1 MLAFGSPLEISVA
14 VARTSQSPFPLPA
27 IIMTD
32 EQTYKQVISKIDWL
46 LDIAK
51 RKNWTITLKPFCDSP
66 ATVAEID
73 SVEKQIGKT
82 IPDDLKKLFLFSR
95 HLEFS
100 YQFDETLSEEFR
112 QNFSGDIYWNLNSLA
127 EQYTNFQEWIK
138 ASIDP
143 EYNDSEAIEITEK
156 LWQDKLPLMNVPNG
170 DIIAMGNNPS
180 EIIYFSHEGDTM
192 HGKIL
197 GDNLWNFLDFY
208 SRIGFAGSEDWQLE
222 PFFDFDKNIM
232 VTQGDKVERYIQL
245 LEK

>member
-1 MLAFGSPLEISVA
+1 
-14 VARTSQSPFPLPA
+14 
-27 IIMTD
+27 MTD
-32 EQTYKQVISKIDWL
+32 EETYKQVINNIDWL

-51 RKNWTITLKPFCDSP
+51 RKNWTITLKPFIDRP

-82 IPDDLKKLFLFSR
+82 IPDALRKLFLFSR
-95 HLEFS
+95 HLEFR
-100 YQFDETLSEEFR
+100 YQFNETLSEEFR

-127 EQYTNFQEWIK
+127 EQYNNFKEWIK
-138 ASIDP
+138 ASIDS

-156 LWQDKLPLMNVPNG
+156 IWQDKLPLMDVPNG
-170 DIIAMGNNPS
+170 DIIAIGNNPS

-208 SRIGFAGSEDWQLE
+208 SRIGFAGSEHWQLE
-222 PFFDFDKNIM
+222 PFYDFDKNSMI
-232 VTQGDKVERYIQL
+232 TQGDKIDRYRQL

>member
-1 MLAFGSPLEISVA
+1 
-14 VARTSQSPFPLPA
+14 
-27 IIMTD
+27 MTN
-32 EQTYKQVISKIDWL
+32 EQIYKQVISKIDWL
-46 LDIAK
+46 LEIAK
-51 RKNWTITLKPFCDSP
+51 RKNWTITLKPLIDSP

-73 SVEKQIGKT
+73 SVEKQIGKP
-82 IPDDLKKLFLFSR
+82 IPKDLRKLFLFSR
-95 HLEFS
+95 HVEFS
-100 YQFDETLSEEFR
+100 YQFEETLSEEFR

-143 EYNDSEAIEITEK
+143 EYNDKEAIEITEK
-156 LWQDKLPLMNVPNG
+156 LWQDKLPLMDVPNG
-170 DIIAMGNNPS
+170 DIIAIGNNPS
-180 EIIYFSHEGDTM
+180 EIMYFSHEGDTM

-222 PFFDFDKNIM
+222 PFFDFDKNMM
-232 VTQGDKVERYIQL
+232 VTQGDKVDRYGQL